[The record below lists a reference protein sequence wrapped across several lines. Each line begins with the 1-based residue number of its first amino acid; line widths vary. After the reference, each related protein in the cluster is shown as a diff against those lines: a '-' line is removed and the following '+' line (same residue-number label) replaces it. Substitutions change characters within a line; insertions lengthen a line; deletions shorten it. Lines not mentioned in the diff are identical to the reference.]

1 MSGGKSVRKSPA
13 RLAAVAAG
21 FRSAFEQTISR
32 QLEQSEV
39 KYEYEKLRI
48 KYKPAGTLRSYKPDF
63 KLDNGIIVEC
73 KGIFSAAD
81 RTKHLL
87 VRQQHPEYDIRI
99 VFQNANA
106 KLSKKSATTYAMW
119 CQRNG
124 FLYAH
129 KTIPAEWLEGKLHP

>member
-1 MSGGKSVRKSPA
+1 MRGKSVRKSPA

-21 FRSAFEQTISR
+21 FRSAFEQTIAA
-32 QLEQSEV
+32 QLTAAQRPYCYEQ
-39 KYEYEKLRI
+39 LRI
-48 KYKPAGTLRSYKPDF
+48 SYQPAGNARHYTPDF
-63 KLDNGIIVEC
+63 MLDNGIIVEC

-87 VRQQHPEYDIRI
+87 VKQQRPGYDIRF

-106 KLSKKSATTYAMW
+106 KLSKKSKTTYAMW

-129 KTIPAEWLEGKLHP
+129 KTIPAEWLEGELHI